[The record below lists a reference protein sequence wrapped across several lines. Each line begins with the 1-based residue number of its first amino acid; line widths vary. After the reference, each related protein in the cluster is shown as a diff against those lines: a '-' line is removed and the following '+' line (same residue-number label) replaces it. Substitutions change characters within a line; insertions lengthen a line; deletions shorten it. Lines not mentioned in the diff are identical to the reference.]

1 MLRTAEHVR
10 QELKNDMALHFQS
23 VIKSID
29 SSNAASNANISRVEA
44 GLTEKLAAFNAA
56 SNANISRV
64 EAGLKEHMVHREV
77 RSLRPYIFI
86 KSVVSVCHYNQLDC
100 LPFVFSGWF
109 GGEDGFRKLC
119 GF

>member
-44 GLTEKLAAFNAA
+44 NISRVEAHISRVEAGLKEQLAAFNAA

-77 RSLRPYIFI
+77 RSL
-86 KSVVSVCHYNQLDC
+86 SAHT
-100 LPFVFSGWF
+100 FS
-109 GGEDGFRKLC
+109 
-119 GF
+119 

>member
-44 GLTEKLAAFNAA
+44 GLKEQLAAFNAA
-56 SNANISRV
+56 SNANISRL

-77 RSLRPYIFI
+77 RSL
-86 KSVVSVCHYNQLDC
+86 SAHT
-100 LPFVFSGWF
+100 FS
-109 GGEDGFRKLC
+109 
-119 GF
+119 

>member
-44 GLTEKLAAFNAA
+44 NISRVEAGLKEQLAAFNAA

-77 RSLRPYIFI
+77 RSL
-86 KSVVSVCHYNQLDC
+86 SAHT
-100 LPFVFSGWF
+100 FS
-109 GGEDGFRKLC
+109 
-119 GF
+119 